1 MTNTHKFT
9 ITLTEVEHERLV
21 RLIAGRIERDQ
32 PKNSFF
38 DIEQSDSWKRLLA
51 KKAASNAILQAILD
65 KLKESK

>member
-32 PKNSFF
+32 PKTVSLTL
-38 DIEQSDSWKRLLA
+38 S
-51 KKAASNAILQAILD
+51 KATVGKD
-65 KLKESK
+65 F